1 MKNFLIKSIFAL
13 SFFLL
18 LKLNE
23 KTREIKALVIK
34 GSILLK
40 IIESL
45 RNESSSY
52 SRFYRY
58 WK

>member
-1 MKNFLIKSIFAL
+1 MKNFLIKSIFTL

-34 GSILLK
+34 WSILLK
-40 IIESL
+40 IIESI

-52 SRFYRY
+52 S
-58 WK
+58 